1 MVIFHSYVNYIPL
14 KMVEH
19 LWSFP
24 CQCFSAWSLIPLD
37 LPFYIRYPLFLGADL
52 IQLPGRY
59 PAICPWSCGISRARW
74 ISNDYP
80 HEENPWQIFL
90 SFTWNFPWNFPWKFP
105 WNFRYKLKQK
115 SPIKDGWNSIGPPSL
130 HLPRPLSLNSND
142 VRQWSLW
149 GTLGYP
155 SPWVNLH

>member
-1 MVIFHSYVNYIPL
+1 MVIFHGYVNYIPL
-14 KMVEH
+14 KMVEKW
-19 LWSFP
+19 WSFP

-37 LPFYIRYPLFLGADL
+37 LPFYTRYPLFLGADL

-59 PAICPWSCGISRARW
+59 PAICPWNVEFPGARW

-80 HEENPWQIFL
+80 HEENPWRIFL
-90 SFTWNFPWNFPWKFP
+90 SFAWNFPWISDTS
-105 WNFRYKLKQK
+105 WNKK
-115 SPIKDGWNSIGPPSL
+115 SPIKGGWNSIGPPSL

>member
-1 MVIFHSYVNYIPL
+1 
-14 KMVEH
+14 
-19 LWSFP
+19 
-24 CQCFSAWSLIPLD
+24 
-37 LPFYIRYPLFLGADL
+37 
-52 IQLPGRY
+52 
-59 PAICPWSCGISRARW
+59 
-74 ISNDYP
+74 
-80 HEENPWQIFL
+80 
-90 SFTWNFPWNFPWKFP
+90 
-105 WNFRYKLKQK
+105 LKQK